1 MMGYGWNILLSV
13 ICWLGGAR
21 PAPPTRRASR
31 TTRGD
36 VAGSFQNARKFPGPR
51 REPGRGHAAD
61 GGGVARTARARARRA
76 PPRGV
81 GASQL
86 VTRPEGPA
94 RGAGREMELSSIGEQ
109 VFAVESIT
117 KKRVRK
123 GNVEYLLK
131 WEGWPPK
138 YSTWEPEEHILDPR
152 LVLAYEE
159 KEERERALA
168 YRRRG
173 LRPRAVLLRNIY
185 PMDLRSAHKA
195 PEKPAPRLRLSL
207 ARSMASCRTG
217 ARGGALHRQDRG
229 KSRQR
234 AARTME
240 SDPSRLKVPTLMQ
253 DSMEDDDSGEE
264 PCREEN
270 VLEENVAEKDIPCG
284 VERSDGYP
292 SSPELE
298 MVPDAG
304 RRPQGGAT
312 DAEQDR
318 TSDRTEGSCDVV
330 TDGAGDAQ
338 TGEAGSSEPHAA
350 TEANRGPDVG
360 SGGVESSGKVT
371 VTDVTIN
378 SLTVTFREA
387 LSAEGFFKSWGLEI

>member
-1 MMGYGWNILLSV
+1 
-13 ICWLGGAR
+13 
-21 PAPPTRRASR
+21 
-31 TTRGD
+31 
-36 VAGSFQNARKFPGPR
+36 
-51 REPGRGHAAD
+51 
-61 GGGVARTARARARRA
+61 
-76 PPRGV
+76 
-81 GASQL
+81 
-86 VTRPEGPA
+86 
-94 RGAGREMELSSIGEQ
+94 MELSSIGEQ

-173 LRPRAVLLRNIY
+173 LRPRAVLLRQNIY

-207 ARSMASCRTG
+207 ARSMASCHIRP
-217 ARGGALHRQDRG
+217 LLC
-229 KSRQR
+229 
-234 AARTME
+234 E
-240 SDPSRLKVPTLMQ
+240 
-253 DSMEDDDSGEE
+253 
-264 PCREEN
+264 
-270 VLEENVAEKDIPCG
+270 G